1 MKRKSWISFVC
12 GGLLSIALL
21 TPAMPAAAAG
31 ADAPGFA
38 LLERVMSWI
47 ESWTPIGVPGGEMER
62 KAAADGQDGEPSVPS
77 GTAGSFCEECNN
89 NGEMTS
95 VVDPDG

>member
-31 ADAPGFA
+31 ADGPGFA

-47 ESWTPIGVPGGEMER
+47 ESWTPIGAQGAEMER
-62 KAAADGQDGEPSVPS
+62 EVAADRKDGEASVPS

-89 NGEMTS
+89 QGEMDGTI
-95 VVDPDG
+95 DPDG